1 MILWV
6 TLVLAIAWLAYI
18 TYLRHQP
25 DVCVYEFSHTGARTP
40 TQRKQHEAR
49 RQRREDRGVCLP
61 RELPPYNS
69 GMAVISWSRQSYP
82 VEFERRAFSHV
93 WDPEAW
99 CAYEHER
106 FYTVPLSVKK
116 LLEREWHNRHKISY
130 LKERVAYDAKRT
142 VASNPEYHND
152 IG

>member
-1 MILWV
+1 MTPWV
-6 TLVLAIAWLAYI
+6 LLALLIAWLAYI

-25 DVCVYEFSHTGARTP
+25 DVYVYEFSYTSAWTP
-40 TQRKQHEAR
+40 TQRKQRAAW
-49 RQRREDRGVCLP
+49 RQRREDRGVCFL
-61 RELPPYNS
+61 RELPPSNS
-69 GMAVISWSRQSYP
+69 GMAVASWTGQPYP
-82 VEFERRAFSHV
+82 VEFERRAFSRV